1 MSIAPRGAIDA
12 LNMAR
17 VEACMMKNVVWKVA
31 CVASVFVLFGA
42 MASAQ
47 QRAQPALVLQA
58 TGTFDHNG
66 TFAGTLTINR
76 FEQRGN
82 QIVAVGFVRGTL
94 ARPNGVMG
102 SALTGEVAVPVTVT
116 AGGVV
121 VANKGA
127 GTAEIRSV
135 RWSEDQ
141 STRVRMH
148 LAQATECAPLT
159 IGIGATNVNLLG
171 VDVALDP
178 VRITAIGQTG
188 TPLGDL
194 VCAAADLV
202 GNVAGLVNLLNR
214 LLGALTGLA
223 GGVV

>member
-1 MSIAPRGAIDA
+1 
-12 LNMAR
+12 
-17 VEACMMKNVVWKVA
+17 MMKTVVWKVA
-31 CVASVFVLFGA
+31 CVASAFVLFGA

-47 QRAQPALVLQA
+47 QSAQLAVVLQA
-58 TGTFDHNG
+58 TGTFEHNG
-66 TFAGTLTINR
+66 TFAGTVTINR

-82 QIVAVGFVRGTL
+82 QIAAIGLVRGTL
-94 ARPNGVMG
+94 ARPNRVMG
-102 SALTGEVAVPVTVT
+102 RALTGEVALPVTVT

-121 VANKGA
+121 LANRAA
-127 GTAEIRSV
+127 GTAEVRSI
-135 RWSEDQ
+135 RWSADQ
-141 STRVRMH
+141 SLRFRMH
-148 LAQATECAPLT
+148 SVQAVECAPLT

-178 VRITAIGQTG
+178 IRITAVGQTG